1 MIFITRSELNR
12 MAKQV
17 LDTNTGMTA
26 LDRFEN
32 EHCYE
37 DWEIIE
43 DVKEKSDDQGMRI
56 CPEDWEYSQAK
67 APRA

>member
-17 LDTNTGMTA
+17 IDTSTGMTA

-37 DWEIIE
+37 DWEVIE
-43 DVKEKSDDQGMRI
+43 DVKEDKD
-56 CPEDWEYSQAK
+56 E
-67 APRA
+67 

>member
-1 MIFITRSELNR
+1 MVIIARSELNR

-17 LDTNTGMTA
+17 LDTSTGMTA

-37 DWEIIE
+37 DWHIIE
-43 DVKEKSDDQGMRI
+43 DVKEDKD
-56 CPEDWEYSQAK
+56 E
-67 APRA
+67 